1 MARTA
6 QHDIYFVDSVTSQII
21 FLPSILFHLIAF
33 LPTSFCQFYFIIF
46 TFLFPSPSLPFFP
59 FFPFPLLSSVTFCSI
74 YSFIT
79 LSYAFLHNSSTF
91 DKILSHYLLSSYSS
105 LPRIIAIIRYL
116 SPLMI
121 PSRLR
126 RPHFNNLI
134 VILSDSSFPFLPS
147 SFSLPTTSSSSF
159 LLHSNPPHPPTL
171 NFFSSTSPLFL
182 DPSSSLS
189 SHLSSSSVFSALFTS
204 VPLSSPSCSTPHYLL
219 FSLLFPS
226 PLLSS
231 FSTFHPYPLI
241 SSLPLSSFSTFHP
254 YPLIF
259 SAPFLSFYVLLTHR

>member
-33 LPTSFCQFYFIIF
+33 LPTSFCQFHFIIF

-59 FFPFPLLSSVTFCSI
+59 FPLLSSVTFCSI
-74 YSFIT
+74 CSFIS

-241 SSLPLSSFSTFHP
+241 
-254 YPLIF
+254 F